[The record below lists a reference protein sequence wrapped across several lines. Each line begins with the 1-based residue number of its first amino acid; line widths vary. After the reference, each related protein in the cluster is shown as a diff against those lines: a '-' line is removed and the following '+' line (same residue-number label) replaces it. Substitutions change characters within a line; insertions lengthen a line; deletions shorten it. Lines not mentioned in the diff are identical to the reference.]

1 MNNKQATKKLIEMR
15 TEIKNYLF
23 FLDEFEG
30 IKESERKKEILNAR
44 TEYEAIN
51 KAIDNTAKLVELN
64 KRTDIKL
71 SDILEKL
78 AAAIPDY
85 EDNYKK
91 YDKLFDNITLLFL
104 KETGKRKN
112 KKITKI
118 KRAYYLK
125 GYEKGKN
132 AALNEAKLWTAKHKM
147 NFSPLQP
154 GEGLEI
160 RQGFEEVK

>member
-30 IKESERKKEILNAR
+30 IKESERKKEILNAN

-71 SDILEKL
+71 SEILEKL

-85 EDNYKK
+85 EDNFKK

-125 GYEKGKN
+125 GYE
-132 AALNEAKLWTAKHKM
+132 
-147 NFSPLQP
+147 
-154 GEGLEI
+154 
-160 RQGFEEVK
+160 EVK